1 MKFTFDR
8 DAMIGEVAIAQ
19 EIISTK
25 NAGSILS
32 NVFLS
37 AAGNTLTIKATDVKV
52 SFLASVPVQV
62 QEEGSTTVYCDKF
75 MGILAALPAGEVEFV
90 QQADDG
96 GQPQGV
102 VIRPVGKKIKFEMRT
117 MSEEKFPEVA
127 VSEDA
132 PYFEVGAKD
141 LKEMI
146 AQTVFAVSSDE
157 TRYFMNGV
165 YFEKKGDKLNMVA
178 TDGRRM
184 GFSSKEILAGVPDFP
199 SAIIHPK
206 VLGIVLKHC
215 PDEGNISMAIVDKM
229 VFFKFA
235 SYRFGAALIDG
246 QFPAYERVI
255 PASQPNSFTVSKDEL
270 VSAMKRVALMVD
282 KKAGR
287 IYFNIEPGL
296 LRITSRQS
304 DLGSAD
310 EEIPSSYEG
319 EGTVIAMNYRYID
332 EPLRVIGADRIAF
345 EFSEEM
351 KAVTMRPEPA
361 SHYFHIIMPM
371 QKEA

>member
-8 DAMIGEVAIAQ
+8 DAMIGEIAIAQ

-37 AAGNTLTIKATDVKV
+37 ASNNALTIKATDVKV
-52 SFLASVPVQV
+52 AFQATVPVQV
-62 QEEGSTTVYCDKF
+62 QEEGSTTVYCDKL
-75 MGILAALPAGEVEFV
+75 MGILSALPPGEVEFV
-90 QQADDG
+90 LQGEDGSQAL
-96 GQPQGV
+96 GV

-132 PYFEVGAKD
+132 PYFDVGAKD
-141 LKEMI
+141 VKEMI

-165 YFEKKGDKLNMVA
+165 YFEKEGDKLNMVA

-184 GFSSKEILAGVPDFP
+184 GFTSKEILAGVPDFP
-199 SAIIHPK
+199 AAIIHPK

-229 VFFKFA
+229 VFFKFGN
-235 SYRFGAALIDG
+235 YRFGAALIDG
-246 QFPAYERVI
+246 QFPAYGRVI
-255 PASQPNSFTVSKDEL
+255 PASQTYCLTVAKDEL
-270 VSAMKRVALMVD
+270 VAAMRRVALMVD

-287 IYFNIEPGL
+287 IYFNMEPGL

-310 EEIPSSYEG
+310 EEIAADYAGDPM
-319 EGTVIAMNYRYID
+319 TIAMNYRYID
-332 EPLRVIGADRIAF
+332 EPLRVLDGDRIAF
-345 EFSEEM
+345 EFTEEM

>member
-37 AAGNTLTIKATDVKV
+37 ASGNALTIKATDVKV
-52 SFLASVPVQV
+52 SFQTSVPVQV
-62 QEEGSTTVYCDKF
+62 MEEGSTTVYCDKF
-75 MGILAALPAGEVEFV
+75 MGILSALPAGEVEFA
-90 QQADDG
+90 QQTDAG

-141 LKEMI
+141 IKEMI
-146 AQTVFAVSSDE
+146 AQTIFAVSSDE

-165 YFEKKGDKLNMVA
+165 FFEKKGDLLNMVA

-199 SAIIHPK
+199 AAIIHPK

-235 SYRFGAALIDG
+235 NYRFGASLIDG

-255 PASQPNSFTVSKDEL
+255 PASQAHTLTVAKDEL
-270 VSAMKRVALMVD
+270 VQAMKRVALMVD

-287 IYFNIEPGL
+287 IYCNIEPGL

-310 EEIPSSYEG
+310 EEIAASYEG
-319 EGTVIAMNYRYID
+319 DGIVIAMNYRYID
-332 EPLRVIGADRIAF
+332 EPLRVISADRIAF
-345 EFSEEM
+345 EFTEEM

>member
-75 MGILAALPAGEVEFV
+75 IGILSALPAGEVEFV

-96 GQPQGV
+96 GQAQGV

-132 PYFEVGAKD
+132 PYFEVGAKEI
-141 LKEMI
+141 KEMI
-146 AQTVFAVSSDE
+146 AQTIFAVSSDE

-165 YFEKKGDKLNMVA
+165 YFEKKGDRLNMVA

-199 SAIIHPK
+199 AAIIHPK

-215 PDEGNISMAIVDKM
+215 PDEGNICMAIVDKM

-255 PASQPNSFTVSKDEL
+255 PASQAHSFTVSKDEL

-310 EEIPSSYEG
+310 EEIASSYEG
-319 EGTVIAMNYRYID
+319 ESSVIAMNYRYID

>member
-8 DAMIGEVAIAQ
+8 DAMIGEIAIAQ

-37 AAGNTLTIKATDVKV
+37 AADNALTIKATDVKV
-52 SFLASVPVQV
+52 AFQTVVPVQV
-62 QEEGSTTVYCDKF
+62 QVEGSTTVYCDKF
-75 MGILAALPAGEVEFV
+75 MGILASLPPGDVEFD
-90 QQADDG
+90 QDEGDGSQALS
-96 GQPQGV
+96 V
-102 VIRPVGKKIKFEMRT
+102 LIRPVGKKIKFEMRT

-132 PYFEVGAKD
+132 PYFEIGAKD
-141 LKEMI
+141 IKEMI
-146 AQTVFAVSSDE
+146 AQTVFAVSVDE

-165 YFEKKGDKLNMVA
+165 YFEKKGDRLNMVA

-184 GFSSKEILAGVPDFP
+184 GFSSKEILAGVSDFP
-199 SAIIHPK
+199 PAIIHPK

-229 VFFKFA
+229 VFFKFGN
-235 SYRFGAALIDG
+235 YRFGAALIDG

-255 PASQPNSFTVSKDEL
+255 PESQAYRFTVAKDEL
-270 VSAMKRVALMVD
+270 VAAMKRVALMVD

-287 IYFNIEPGL
+287 IYFNMEPGL
-296 LRITSRQS
+296 LRITSHQS
-304 DLGSAD
+304 ELGSAD
-310 EEIPSSYEG
+310 EEIASDYSG
-319 EGTVIAMNYRYID
+319 DSMSIAMNYRYIE
-332 EPLRVIGADRIAF
+332 EPLRVLSGDRIAF
-345 EFSEEM
+345 EFTEEM

>member
-75 MGILAALPAGEVEFV
+75 MGILSALPAGEVEFV

-132 PYFEVGAKD
+132 PYFEVGAKEI
-141 LKEMI
+141 KEMI
-146 AQTVFAVSSDE
+146 AQTIFAVSSDE

-165 YFEKKGDKLNMVA
+165 YFEKKGDRLNMVA

-215 PDEGNISMAIVDKM
+215 PDEGNICMAIVDKM

-255 PASQPNSFTVSKDEL
+255 PASQAHSFTVSKDEL

-310 EEIPSSYEG
+310 EEIASSYEG
-319 EGTVIAMNYRYID
+319 ESSVIAMNYRYID